1 MSIMVEPSIGDPLPN
16 EITTV
21 KVSGNTFD
29 PTDVCIYEFL
39 IQGTPNPL
47 DLEGIEEDQL
57 LEIQ

>member
-1 MSIMVEPSIGDPLPN
+1 MKANGH
-16 EITTV
+16 TV
-21 KVSGNTFD
+21 D

-39 IQGTPNPL
+39 IQGTQNPC